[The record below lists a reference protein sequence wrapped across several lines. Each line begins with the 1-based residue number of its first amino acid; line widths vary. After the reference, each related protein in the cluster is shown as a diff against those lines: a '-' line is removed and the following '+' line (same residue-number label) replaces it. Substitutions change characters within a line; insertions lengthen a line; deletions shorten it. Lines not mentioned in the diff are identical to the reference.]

1 MLDAT
6 APPFEPVDL
15 EPALRPFGQSRM
27 LPRDAYVSPRVFAFE
42 QERFFAGSWTCVGRE
57 GDLEG
62 TGAQRAVKVGGAG
75 VLLARGTDGRVRAF
89 ANTCRH
95 RGHEL
100 LGAGEQTT
108 RRTVLCPYHA
118 WTYDLDGSLRVAP
131 GFRTSQR
138 RSATPSAHAEGEPE
152 AQGEQMRRRSPTDA
166 VGDFQPAEHGLVELP
181 LESWHGFLFVNGSG
195 DAPPFAEHVG
205 ALDDLVAPY
214 RLERLVPLASHAYE
228 LAANWKVVLENYH
241 ECYHCPLIHPELCQ
255 VSPPASGDN
264 FELDGAWVGGTMDLK
279 DHAATMSLDG
289 HSDGVPIPGLDGER
303 LRTVAYLGLFPNLLL
318 SLHPDYVMTHL
329 VEPLAADR
337 SHIVCTWYFPPEAA
351 ERPGFDPSYAV
362 EFWDRT
368 NRQDWAAC
376 ESVQRGM
383 ASPHFQPG
391 PLAPAEDAVYHVVT
405 MIARAYLG
413 ERPSALPREAG
424 TALTQEPSV
433 VR

>member
-6 APPFEPVDL
+6 APPFDPVDL

-27 LPRDAYVSPRVFAFE
+27 LPRDAYTSPRVFAFE

-57 GDLEG
+57 GDLENTG
-62 TGAQRAVKVGGAG
+62 TQRAVRVGGAG
-75 VLLARGTDGRVRAF
+75 VLLVRGTDGRARAF

-100 LGAGEQTT
+100 LGVGEQTT

-131 GFRTSQR
+131 GFRDHTELR
-138 RSATPSAHAEGEPE
+138 PG
-152 AQGEQMRRRSPTDA
+152 
-166 VGDFQPAEHGLVELP
+166 EHGLVELP

-205 ALDDLVAPY
+205 ALDELVAPY
-214 RLERLVPLASHAYE
+214 QPARLVPLASHDYD
-228 LAANWKVVLENYH
+228 LACNWKVVLENYH

-289 HSDGVPIPGLDGER
+289 HSDGVPIPGLDAER

-318 SLHPDYVMTHL
+318 SLHPDYLMTHL
-329 VEPLAADR
+329 VEPLGPDL
-337 SHIVCTWYFPPEAA
+337 SHVVCTWYFPPEAT
-351 ERPGFDPSYAV
+351 ERPGFDPAYAV

-413 ERPSALPREAG
+413 ERPSASPRDAG
-424 TALTQEPSV
+424 TARTQEPSP

>member
-1 MLDAT
+1 MLDTT
-6 APPFEPVDL
+6 AAPFDPADL
-15 EPALRPFGQSRM
+15 EPSLRPFGQSRM

-42 QERFFAGSWTCVGRE
+42 QERFFAGSWACVGLE
-57 GDLEG
+57 GDLQG
-62 TGAQRAVKVGGAG
+62 TGAQRAAKVGRAG
-75 VLLARGTDGRVRAF
+75 VLLARGTDGTARAF

-100 LGAGEQTT
+100 LGMGEETT

-118 WTYDLDGSLRVAP
+118 WTYDLDGTLRVAP
-131 GFRTSQR
+131 GFRE
-138 RSATPSAHAEGEPE
+138 H
-152 AQGEQMRRRSPTDA
+152 TD
-166 VGDFQPAEHGLVELP
+166 FRPAEHGLVELP

-214 RLERLVPLASHAYE
+214 RPERLVPLVSHAYD
-228 LAANWKVVLENYH
+228 LDCNWKVILENYH

-337 SHIVCTWYFPPEAA
+337 SHVICTWYFPPEAT
-351 ERPGFDPSYAV
+351 EQPGFDPGYAV
-362 EFWDRT
+362 DFWDTT
-368 NRQDWAAC
+368 NRQDWSAC

-383 ASPHFQPG
+383 TSPHFQPG

-413 ERPSALPREAG
+413 ERPSALPLDTG
-424 TALTQEPSV
+424 TALTQEPSG

>member
-6 APPFEPVDL
+6 APPFDPVDL

-27 LPRDAYVSPRVFAFE
+27 LPRDAYTSPRVFAFE

-57 GDLEG
+57 GDLEA
-62 TGAQRAVKVGGAG
+62 TGAQRAVRVGGAG
-75 VLLARGTDGRVRAF
+75 VLLVRGADGRARAF

-100 LGAGEQTT
+100 LGVGEQTS

-131 GFRTSQR
+131 GFRDHTEFR
-138 RSATPSAHAEGEPE
+138 PG
-152 AQGEQMRRRSPTDA
+152 
-166 VGDFQPAEHGLVELP
+166 EHGLVELP

-205 ALDDLVAPY
+205 ALDELVAPY
-214 RLERLVPLASHAYE
+214 QPARLVPLASHAYD
-228 LAANWKVVLENYH
+228 LACNWKVVLENYH

-289 HSDGVPIPGLDGER
+289 HSDGVPIPGLDAER

-329 VEPLAADR
+329 VEPLGPDL
-337 SHIVCTWYFPPEAA
+337 SHVVCTWYFPPEAT
-351 ERPGFDPSYAV
+351 ERPGFDPAYAV
-362 EFWDRT
+362 GFWDRT

-413 ERPSALPREAG
+413 ERPSALPRDTG
-424 TALTQEPSV
+424 TARTQEPSP

>member
-6 APPFEPVDL
+6 APPFDPVDL

-27 LPRDAYVSPRVFAFE
+27 LPRDAYTSRRVFAFE
-42 QERFFAGSWTCVGRE
+42 QERFFAGSWTGVGRE
-57 GDLEG
+57 DDLPG
-62 TGAQRAVKVGGAG
+62 TGAQRAVRVGGAG
-75 VLLARGTDGRVRAF
+75 VLLVRGADQRVRAF

-100 LGAGEQTT
+100 LGVGERTT
-108 RRTVLCPYHA
+108 RRTILCPYHA
-118 WTYDLDGSLRVAP
+118 WTYDLDGDLRVAP
-131 GFRTSQR
+131 SFRGL
-138 RSATPSAHAEGEPE
+138 EG
-152 AQGEQMRRRSPTDA
+152 
-166 VGDFQPAEHGLVELP
+166 FQPGEHGLVELP

-205 ALDDLVAPY
+205 ALNDLVAPY
-214 RLERLVPLASHAYE
+214 RPERLLPLVSHSYD
-228 LAANWKVVLENYH
+228 LACNWKVVLENYH

-289 HSDGVPIPGLDGER
+289 HSDGVPIPGLDAER

-318 SLHPDYVMTHL
+318 SLHPDYLMTHL
-329 VEPLAADR
+329 VEPLGPDA
-337 SHIVCTWYFPPEAA
+337 SHVICTWYFPPEAA

-362 EFWDRT
+362 DFWDRT

-413 ERPSALPREAG
+413 ERPSASPRDAG
-424 TALTQEPSV
+424 TALTQEPSP

>member
-6 APPFEPVDL
+6 APPFDPVDL

-27 LPRDAYVSPRVFAFE
+27 LPRDAYTSPRVFAFE

-57 GDLEG
+57 GDLEA
-62 TGAQRAVKVGGAG
+62 TGAQRAVRVGGAG
-75 VLLARGTDGRVRAF
+75 VLLVRGADGRARAF

-100 LGAGEQTT
+100 LGVGEQTS

-131 GFRTSQR
+131 GFRDHTEFR
-138 RSATPSAHAEGEPE
+138 PG
-152 AQGEQMRRRSPTDA
+152 
-166 VGDFQPAEHGLVELP
+166 EHGLVELP

-205 ALDDLVAPY
+205 ALDELVAPY
-214 RLERLVPLASHAYE
+214 QPARLVPLASHAYD
-228 LAANWKVVLENYH
+228 LACNWKVVLENYH

-289 HSDGVPIPGLDGER
+289 HSDGVPIPGLDAER

-318 SLHPDYVMTHL
+318 SLHPDYLLTHL
-329 VEPLAADR
+329 VEPLGPDL
-337 SHIVCTWYFPPEAA
+337 SHVVCTWYFPPEAT
-351 ERPGFDPSYAV
+351 ERPGFDPAYAV

-405 MIARAYLG
+405 MIARAYLE
-413 ERPSALPREAG
+413 ER
-424 TALTQEPSV
+424 
-433 VR
+433 

>member
-6 APPFEPVDL
+6 APPFDPADL
-15 EPALRPFGQSRM
+15 EATLRPFGQSRM
-27 LPRDAYVSPRVFAFE
+27 LPRDAYISPRVFAFE
-42 QERFFAGSWTCVGRE
+42 QEHFFAGSWTCVGRE
-57 GDLEG
+57 SDLDG
-62 TGAQRAVKVGGAG
+62 TGAQGAVKVGGAG
-75 VLLARGTDGRVRAF
+75 VLVARGTDGRVRAF

-100 LGAGEQTT
+100 LGVGGQTT

-118 WTYDLDGSLRVAP
+118 WTYDLDGALRAAP
-131 GFRTSQR
+131 GFRD
-138 RSATPSAHAEGEPE
+138 HA
-152 AQGEQMRRRSPTDA
+152 
-166 VGDFQPAEHGLVELP
+166 DFRPAEHGLVELP

-205 ALDDLVAPY
+205 ALDELVAPY
-214 RLERLVPLASHAYE
+214 RPERLVPLATHSYD
-228 LAANWKVVLENYH
+228 LACNWKVILENYH

-264 FELDGAWVGGTMDLK
+264 FELDGAWVGGTMDLR

-289 HSDGVPIPGLDGER
+289 HSDGVPIPGLDAER

-318 SLHPDYVMTHL
+318 SLHPDYLMTHL
-329 VEPLAADR
+329 VEPLGPDL
-337 SHIVCTWYFPPEAA
+337 SHVVCSWYFPPEAT
-351 ERPGFDPSYAV
+351 ERPGFDPAYAV

-383 ASPHFQPG
+383 ASPHFRPG

-413 ERPSALPREAG
+413 ERPSASPRDAG
-424 TALTQEPSV
+424 TALTQEPSP

>member
-6 APPFEPVDL
+6 APPFDPVDL
-15 EPALRPFGQSRM
+15 EPTLRPFGQSRM
-27 LPRDAYVSPRVFAFE
+27 LPRDAYTSPRVFAFE
-42 QERFFAGSWTCVGRE
+42 QERFFAGSWICVGRE

-62 TGAQRAVKVGGAG
+62 TGAQRAVRVGGAG
-75 VLLARGTDGRVRAF
+75 VLLARGSDGRVRAF

-100 LGAGEQTT
+100 LGVGEQTT

-118 WTYDLDGSLRVAP
+118 WTYDLDGALRVAP
-131 GFRTSQR
+131 GFRD
-138 RSATPSAHAEGEPE
+138 H
-152 AQGEQMRRRSPTDA
+152 
-166 VGDFQPAEHGLVELP
+166 GDFRPADHGLVELP

-195 DAPPFAEHVG
+195 DAPPFAKHVG
-205 ALDDLVAPY
+205 ALDDLAAPY
-214 RLERLVPLASHAYE
+214 RMERLVPLATHRYD
-228 LAANWKVVLENYH
+228 LACNWKVVLENYH

-279 DHAATMSLDG
+279 DHAVTMSLDG
-289 HSDGVPIPGLDGER
+289 HSDGVPIPGLDTER

-329 VEPLAADR
+329 VEPLGPAL
-337 SHIVCTWYFPPEAA
+337 SHVVCSWYFPPEAT

-413 ERPSALPREAG
+413 ERPSALPRDAG
-424 TALTQEPSV
+424 TALTQEPSP

>member
-6 APPFEPVDL
+6 APPFDPADL

-27 LPRDAYVSPRVFAFE
+27 LPRDAYLSPRVFAFE

-57 GDLEG
+57 DDLEG
-62 TGAQRAVKVGGAG
+62 PGAQRAVKVGGAG
-75 VLLARGTDGRVRAF
+75 VLLARGADGRVRAF

-100 LGAGEQTT
+100 LGVGEQTT

-118 WTYDLDGSLRVAP
+118 WTYDLDGTLRVAP
-131 GFRTSQR
+131 GFRDHQ
-138 RSATPSAHAEGEPE
+138 
-152 AQGEQMRRRSPTDA
+152 Q
-166 VGDFQPAEHGLVELP
+166 FQPAEHGLVQLP
-181 LESWHGFLFVNGSG
+181 LERWHGFLFVNGSG

-214 RLERLVPLASHAYE
+214 QPERLVPLASHSYD
-228 LAANWKVVLENYH
+228 LACNWKVILENYH

-279 DHAATMSLDG
+279 DHAVTMSLDG

-329 VEPLAADR
+329 VEPLGPDL
-337 SHIVCTWYFPPEAA
+337 SHVVCTWYFPPEAA
-351 ERPGFDPSYAV
+351 GQPGFDPSYAV

-413 ERPSALPREAG
+413 ERPSAAPRDAG
-424 TALTQEPSV
+424 TARTQEPSP

>member
-6 APPFEPVDL
+6 APPFDPVDL

-27 LPRDAYVSPRVFAFE
+27 LPRDAYTSPRVFAFE

-62 TGAQRAVKVGGAG
+62 MGAQRAVRVGGAG
-75 VLLARGTDGRVRAF
+75 VLLVRATDGRVRAF

-100 LGAGEQTT
+100 LGVGEQTT

-118 WTYDLDGSLRVAP
+118 WTYELDGALRVAP
-131 GFRTSQR
+131 GFRD
-138 RSATPSAHAEGEPE
+138 H
-152 AQGEQMRRRSPTDA
+152 
-166 VGDFQPAEHGLVELP
+166 GDFRPADHGLVELP

-214 RLERLVPLASHAYE
+214 RLERLVPLATHEYD
-228 LAANWKVVLENYH
+228 LACNWKVVLENYH

-279 DHAATMSLDG
+279 DHAVTMSLDG
-289 HSDGVPIPGLDGER
+289 HSDGVPIPGLDTGR

-329 VEPLAADR
+329 VEPLGPAL
-337 SHIVCTWYFPPEAA
+337 SHVVCSWYFPPEAT

-413 ERPSALPREAG
+413 ERPSALPRDAG
-424 TALTQEPSV
+424 TALTQEPSP

>member
-1 MLDAT
+1 MLDTT
-6 APPFEPVDL
+6 APPFDPMDL
-15 EPALRPFGQSRM
+15 EPTLRPFGQSRM

-42 QERFFAGSWTCVGRE
+42 QEWFFAGSWTCVGRE

-62 TGAQRAVKVGGAG
+62 TGAQRAVRVGGAG
-75 VLLARGTDGRVRAF
+75 ALLVRGTDRRVRAF

-100 LGAGEQTT
+100 LGVGEQTT
-108 RRTVLCPYHA
+108 RRTILCPYHA
-118 WTYDLDGSLRVAP
+118 WTYDLDGAVRAAP
-131 GFRTSQR
+131 GFRD
-138 RSATPSAHAEGEPE
+138 HADFRPE
-152 AQGEQMRRRSPTDA
+152 
-166 VGDFQPAEHGLVELP
+166 EHGLVELP
-181 LESWHGFLFVNGSG
+181 LESWHGFLFANGSG

-214 RLERLVPLASHAYE
+214 RPERLLPLVSHSYD
-228 LAANWKVVLENYH
+228 LACNWKVVLENYH

-279 DHAATMSLDG
+279 DHAVTMSLDG

-318 SLHPDYVMTHL
+318 SLHPDYVMTHV
-329 VEPLAADR
+329 VEPLGPAL
-337 SHIVCTWYFPPEAA
+337 SHVVCTWYFPPEATG
-351 ERPGFDPSYAV
+351 RPGFDPSYAV
-362 EFWDRT
+362 DFWDRT

-413 ERPSALPREAG
+413 ERPSASPRDG
-424 TALTQEPSV
+424 TALTQEPSP

>member
-6 APPFEPVDL
+6 APPFDPVDL

-42 QERFFAGSWTCVGRE
+42 QQRFFVGSWTCVGRE

-75 VLLARGTDGRVRAF
+75 VLLARGADGRVRAF

-100 LGAGEQTT
+100 LGVGEQTT

-118 WTYDLDGSLRVAP
+118 WTYDLDGTLRAAP
-131 GFRTSQR
+131 GFRDHQ
-138 RSATPSAHAEGEPE
+138 
-152 AQGEQMRRRSPTDA
+152 Q
-166 VGDFQPAEHGLVELP
+166 FQPAEHGLVQLP
-181 LESWHGFLFVNGSG
+181 LERWHGFLFVNGSG

-214 RLERLVPLASHAYE
+214 QPGRLVPLASHAYD
-228 LAANWKVVLENYH
+228 LACNWKVILENYH

-279 DHAATMSLDG
+279 DHAVTMSLDG

-329 VEPLAADR
+329 VEPLGPDR
-337 SHIVCTWYFPPEAA
+337 SHVVCTWYFPPEAA
-351 ERPGFDPSYAV
+351 GQPGFDPSYAV

-413 ERPSALPREAG
+413 ERPSAAPSDAG
-424 TALTQEPSV
+424 TALTQEPSP

>member
-6 APPFEPVDL
+6 APPFDPVDL
-15 EPALRPFGQSRM
+15 EPALHPFGQSRM
-27 LPRDAYVSPRVFAFE
+27 LPRDAYTSPRVFAFE

-62 TGAQRAVKVGGAG
+62 TGAQRAVRVGGAG
-75 VLLARGTDGRVRAF
+75 VLLVRGTDGRVRAF

-100 LGAGEQTT
+100 LGVGEQTT

-118 WTYDLDGSLRVAP
+118 WTYDLDGGLRAAP
-131 GFRTSQR
+131 GFRDHQ
-138 RSATPSAHAEGEPE
+138 
-152 AQGEQMRRRSPTDA
+152 
-166 VGDFQPAEHGLVELP
+166 DFRPAEHGLVELP

-214 RLERLVPLASHAYE
+214 RPERLVALASHEYD
-228 LAANWKVVLENYH
+228 LACNWKVVLENYH
-241 ECYHCPLIHPELCQ
+241 ECYHCPLLHPELCQ

-279 DHAATMSLDG
+279 DHAVTMSLDG

-318 SLHPDYVMTHL
+318 SLHPDYLMTHL
-329 VEPLAADR
+329 VEPLGPAL
-337 SHIVCTWYFPPEAA
+337 SHVVCTWYFPPEATG
-351 ERPGFDPSYAV
+351 RPGFDPSYAV

-391 PLAPAEDAVYHVVT
+391 PLAPAEDAVYSVVT

-413 ERPSALPREAG
+413 ERPSALPRDAG
-424 TALTQEPSV
+424 TARTQEPSP

>member
-6 APPFEPVDL
+6 APPFDPVDL

-27 LPRDAYVSPRVFAFE
+27 LPRDAYTSPRVFAFE
-42 QERFFAGSWTCVGRE
+42 QERFFAGSWICVGRE

-62 TGAQRAVKVGGAG
+62 TGAQRAVRVGGAG
-75 VLLARGTDGRVRAF
+75 VLLARGSDGRVRAF

-100 LGAGEQTT
+100 LGVGEQTT

-131 GFRTSQR
+131 GFRD
-138 RSATPSAHAEGEPE
+138 H
-152 AQGEQMRRRSPTDA
+152 
-166 VGDFQPAEHGLVELP
+166 GDFQPAEHGLVELP

-195 DAPPFAEHVG
+195 DAPPFAERVG
-205 ALDDLVAPY
+205 ALDGLVAPY
-214 RLERLVPLASHAYE
+214 QPERLVPLASHAYE

-241 ECYHCPLIHPELCQ
+241 ECYHCPLIPPELCQ

-289 HSDGVPIPGLDGER
+289 HRHRVPIPGAGGER

-329 VEPLAADR
+329 VEPPGPAL
-337 SHIVCTWYFPPEAA
+337 SHVVCTWYFPPEAT
-351 ERPGFDPSYAV
+351 ERPGFDPSYGAD
-362 EFWDRT
+362 FWHRT
-368 NRQDWAAC
+368 NRQDWAAS
-376 ESVQRGM
+376 ESLNRGM

-413 ERPSALPREAG
+413 ERPSALPRDAG
-424 TALTQEPSV
+424 TALTQEPSP

>member
-6 APPFEPVDL
+6 APPFDPVDL

-27 LPRDAYVSPRVFAFE
+27 LPRDAYTSPRVFAFE

-62 TGAQRAVKVGGAG
+62 MGAQRAVRVGGAG
-75 VLLARGTDGRVRAF
+75 VLLVRATDGRVRAF

-100 LGAGEQTT
+100 LGVGEQTT

-118 WTYDLDGSLRVAP
+118 WTYELDGALRVAP
-131 GFRTSQR
+131 GFRD
-138 RSATPSAHAEGEPE
+138 H
-152 AQGEQMRRRSPTDA
+152 
-166 VGDFQPAEHGLVELP
+166 GDFRPADHGLVELP

-214 RLERLVPLASHAYE
+214 RLERLVPLATHEYD
-228 LAANWKVVLENYH
+228 LACNWKVVLENYH

-279 DHAATMSLDG
+279 DHAVTMSLDG
-289 HSDGVPIPGLDGER
+289 HSDGVPIPGLDTGR

-329 VEPLAADR
+329 VEPLGPAL
-337 SHIVCTWYFPPEAA
+337 SHVVCSWYFPPEAT

-413 ERPSALPREAG
+413 EPPSALPRDAG
-424 TALTQEPSV
+424 TALTQEPSP

>member
-6 APPFEPVDL
+6 APPFDPVDL

-27 LPRDAYVSPRVFAFE
+27 LPRDAYTSPRVFAFE

-57 GDLEG
+57 GDLEA
-62 TGAQRAVKVGGAG
+62 TGDQRAVRVGGAG
-75 VLLARGTDGRVRAF
+75 VLLVRGTDGRARAF

-100 LGAGEQTT
+100 LGVGEQTT

-131 GFRTSQR
+131 GFRDHTVLR
-138 RSATPSAHAEGEPE
+138 PG
-152 AQGEQMRRRSPTDA
+152 
-166 VGDFQPAEHGLVELP
+166 EHGLVELP

-205 ALDDLVAPY
+205 ALDELVAPY
-214 RLERLVPLASHAYE
+214 QPERLVPLASHAYD
-228 LAANWKVVLENYH
+228 LACNWKVVLENYH

-289 HSDGVPIPGLDGER
+289 HSDGVPIPGLDAER

-318 SLHPDYVMTHL
+318 SLHPDYLMTHL
-329 VEPLAADR
+329 VEPLGPDL
-337 SHIVCTWYFPPEAA
+337 SHVVCTWYFPPEATG
-351 ERPGFDPSYAV
+351 RPGFDPAYAV

-383 ASPHFQPG
+383 ASPHFRPG

-413 ERPSALPREAG
+413 ERPSASPRDAG
-424 TALTQEPSV
+424 TARTQEPSP

>member
-6 APPFEPVDL
+6 APPFDPVDL

-27 LPRDAYVSPRVFAFE
+27 LPRDAYTSPRVFAFE

-62 TGAQRAVKVGGAG
+62 TGAQRATRVGGAG
-75 VLLARGTDGRVRAF
+75 VLLVRATDGRVRAF

-100 LGAGEQTT
+100 LGVGEQTS

-131 GFRTSQR
+131 GFRDHTEFR
-138 RSATPSAHAEGEPE
+138 PG
-152 AQGEQMRRRSPTDA
+152 
-166 VGDFQPAEHGLVELP
+166 EHGLVELP

-205 ALDDLVAPY
+205 ALDELVAPY
-214 RLERLVPLASHAYE
+214 QPARLVPLASHSYD
-228 LAANWKVVLENYH
+228 LACNWKVVLENYH

-289 HSDGVPIPGLDGER
+289 HSDGVPIPGLDAER

-329 VEPLAADR
+329 VEPLGPDL
-337 SHIVCTWYFPPEAA
+337 SHVVCTWYFPPEAT
-351 ERPGFDPSYAV
+351 ERSGFDPGYAV

-413 ERPSALPREAG
+413 EPPSALPRDAG
-424 TALTQEPSV
+424 TALTQEPSP

>member
-6 APPFEPVDL
+6 APPFDPVDL
-15 EPALRPFGQSRM
+15 EPALRLFGQSRM
-27 LPRDAYVSPRVFAFE
+27 LPRDAYTSPRVFAFE

-57 GDLEG
+57 GDLENTG
-62 TGAQRAVKVGGAG
+62 TQRAVRVGGAG
-75 VLLARGTDGRVRAF
+75 VLLVRGTDGRARAF

-100 LGAGEQTT
+100 LGVGEQTT

-131 GFRTSQR
+131 GFRDHTELR
-138 RSATPSAHAEGEPE
+138 PG
-152 AQGEQMRRRSPTDA
+152 
-166 VGDFQPAEHGLVELP
+166 EHGLVELP

-205 ALDDLVAPY
+205 ALDELVAPY
-214 RLERLVPLASHAYE
+214 QPARLVPLASHAYD
-228 LAANWKVVLENYH
+228 LACNWKVVLENYH

-289 HSDGVPIPGLDGER
+289 HSDGVPIPGLDAER

-318 SLHPDYVMTHL
+318 SLHPDYLMTHL
-329 VEPLAADR
+329 VEPLGPDL
-337 SHIVCTWYFPPEAA
+337 SHVVCTWYFPPEAT
-351 ERPGFDPSYAV
+351 ERPGFDPAYAV

-413 ERPSALPREAG
+413 ERPSASPRDAG
-424 TALTQEPSV
+424 TARTQEPSP

>member
-6 APPFEPVDL
+6 APPFDPADL
-15 EPALRPFGQSRM
+15 EPSLRPFGQSRM
-27 LPRDAYVSPRVFAFE
+27 LPRAAYVSPRVFAFE

-57 GDLEG
+57 GDLDG
-62 TGAQRAVKVGGAG
+62 VGAQRAVRVGQAGA
-75 VLLARGTDGRVRAF
+75 LLARGSDGTVRAF

-100 LGAGEQTT
+100 LAIGEETT

-118 WTYDLDGSLRVAP
+118 WTYDLDGALRVAP
-131 GFRTSQR
+131 GFRE
-138 RSATPSAHAEGEPE
+138 H
-152 AQGEQMRRRSPTDA
+152 TD
-166 VGDFQPAEHGLVELP
+166 FRPAEHGLVELP
-181 LESWHGFLFVNGSG
+181 LERWHGFLFVNGSG

-205 ALDDLVAPY
+205 ALDELVAPY
-214 RLERLVPLASHAYE
+214 QPERLVPLISHEYD
-228 LAANWKVVLENYH
+228 LDCNWKVILENYH

-289 HSDGVPIPGLDGER
+289 HSDGVPIPGLDAER
-303 LRTVAYLGLFPNLLL
+303 LRIVAYLGLFPNLLL
-318 SLHPDYVMTHL
+318 SLHPDYLMTHL

-337 SHIVCTWYFPPEAA
+337 SHVVCTWYFPPEAM
-351 ERPGFDPSYAV
+351 ERPGFHPAYAV
-362 EFWDRT
+362 DFWDRT
-368 NRQDWAAC
+368 NRQDWSAC

-405 MIARAYLG
+405 MLARAYLG
-413 ERPSALPREAG
+413 ERPSALPRDTG
-424 TALTQEPSV
+424 TALTQEPSP

>member
-6 APPFEPVDL
+6 APPFDPVDL

-27 LPRDAYVSPRVFAFE
+27 LPRDAYTSPRVFAFE

-57 GDLEG
+57 GDLEA
-62 TGAQRAVKVGGAG
+62 TGAQRAVRVGGAG
-75 VLLARGTDGRVRAF
+75 VLLVRGTDGRARAF

-100 LGAGEQTT
+100 LGVGEQTT

-118 WTYDLDGSLRVAP
+118 WTYDLDGSLRAAP
-131 GFRTSQR
+131 GFRDHTEFR
-138 RSATPSAHAEGEPE
+138 PG
-152 AQGEQMRRRSPTDA
+152 
-166 VGDFQPAEHGLVELP
+166 EHGLVELP

-205 ALDDLVAPY
+205 ALDELVAPY
-214 RLERLVPLASHAYE
+214 QPARLVPLASHAYD
-228 LAANWKVVLENYH
+228 LACNWKVVLENYH

-289 HSDGVPIPGLDGER
+289 HSDGVPIPGLDAER

-318 SLHPDYVMTHL
+318 SLHPDYLMTHL
-329 VEPLAADR
+329 VEPLGPDL
-337 SHIVCTWYFPPEAA
+337 SHVVCTWYFPPEAT
-351 ERPGFDPSYAV
+351 ERPGFDPAYAV

-405 MIARAYLG
+405 MIARAYLE
-413 ERPSALPREAG
+413 ER
-424 TALTQEPSV
+424 
-433 VR
+433 

>member
-6 APPFEPVDL
+6 APPFDPVDL

-27 LPRDAYVSPRVFAFE
+27 LPRDAYTSPRVFAFE

-57 GDLEG
+57 GDLEA
-62 TGAQRAVKVGGAG
+62 TGAQRAVRVGGAG
-75 VLLARGTDGRVRAF
+75 VLLVRGTDGRARAF

-100 LGAGEQTT
+100 LRVGEQTA

-131 GFRTSQR
+131 GFRDHTEF
-138 RSATPSAHAEGEPE
+138 RSG
-152 AQGEQMRRRSPTDA
+152 
-166 VGDFQPAEHGLVELP
+166 EHGLVELP

-205 ALDDLVAPY
+205 ALDELVAPY
-214 RLERLVPLASHAYE
+214 QPARLVPLASHAYD
-228 LAANWKVVLENYH
+228 LACNWKVVLENYH

-289 HSDGVPIPGLDGER
+289 HSDGVPIPGLDAER

-318 SLHPDYVMTHL
+318 SLHPDYLMTHL
-329 VEPLAADR
+329 VEPLGPDL
-337 SHIVCTWYFPPEAA
+337 SHVVCTWYFPPEAT
-351 ERPGFDPSYAV
+351 ERPGFDPAYAV

-413 ERPSALPREAG
+413 ERPSASPRDAG
-424 TALTQEPSV
+424 TARTQEPSP

>member
-6 APPFEPVDL
+6 APPFDPADL
-15 EPALRPFGQSRM
+15 EPTLRPFGQSRM

-57 GDLEG
+57 GDLAG

-75 VLLARGTDGRVRAF
+75 VLLARGTDGRMRAF

-100 LGAGEQTT
+100 LGVGERTN

-118 WTYDLDGSLRVAP
+118 WTYDLDGALRAAP
-131 GFRTSQR
+131 GFRD
-138 RSATPSAHAEGEPE
+138 H
-152 AQGEQMRRRSPTDA
+152 
-166 VGDFQPAEHGLVELP
+166 GDFRPAEHGLVELP

-205 ALDDLVAPY
+205 ALDQLVAPY
-214 RLERLVPLASHAYE
+214 RPERLVPLATHEYD
-228 LAANWKVVLENYH
+228 LACNWKVILENYH

-279 DHAATMSLDG
+279 DHAVTMSLDG
-289 HSDGVPIPGLDGER
+289 HSDGVPMPGLDDER

-318 SLHPDYVMTHL
+318 SLHPDYLMTHL
-329 VEPLAADR
+329 VEPLGPDL
-337 SHIVCTWYFPPEAA
+337 SHVACTWYFPPEAA
-351 ERPGFDPSYAV
+351 ERPGFDPAYAV
-362 EFWDRT
+362 DFWDRT

-413 ERPSALPREAG
+413 QRPSASPRDAG
-424 TALTQEPSV
+424 TALTQEPSP

>member
-6 APPFEPVDL
+6 APPFDPADL
-15 EPALRPFGQSRM
+15 EPALRPFGRSRM
-27 LPRDAYVSPRVFAFE
+27 LPRAAYTSQRVFAFE

-57 GDLEG
+57 GDLEA
-62 TGAQRAVKVGGAG
+62 TGAQRAVRVGGAG
-75 VLLARGTDGRVRAF
+75 VLLVRGADAAVRAF

-100 LGAGEQTT
+100 LGVGAETT

-118 WTYDLDGSLRVAP
+118 WTYDLDGRLRAAP
-131 GFRTSQR
+131 GFRGLEWFDQ
-138 RSATPSAHAEGEPE
+138 
-152 AQGEQMRRRSPTDA
+152 
-166 VGDFQPAEHGLVELP
+166 AEHGLVELP
-181 LESWHGFLFVNGSG
+181 LARWHGFLFVNGSG

-214 RLERLVPLASHAYE
+214 QPERLLPLVSHEYG
-228 LAANWKVVLENYH
+228 LACNWKVVLENYH

-255 VSPPASGDN
+255 VSPPSSGDN

-289 HSDGVPIPGLDGER
+289 RSDGVPIPGLDGER

-318 SLHPDYVMTHL
+318 SLHPDYLMTHL
-329 VEPLAADR
+329 VSPLGPDA
-337 SHIVCTWYFPPEAA
+337 SHVICTWYFPPEAT

-362 EFWDRT
+362 DFWDRT

-413 ERPSALPREAG
+413 ERPSASARTGA
-424 TALTQEPSV
+424 TALSKAPSPLG
-433 VR
+433 

>member
-6 APPFEPVDL
+6 APPFDPVEL

-27 LPRDAYVSPRVFAFE
+27 LPRDAYTSQRVFAFE

-62 TGAQRAVKVGGAG
+62 TGAQRAVRVGRAG
-75 VLLARGTDGRVRAF
+75 VLLARGADGRVRAF

-100 LGAGEQTT
+100 LGVGEQAT

-118 WTYDLDGSLRVAP
+118 WTYDLDGALRVAP
-131 GFRTSQR
+131 GFRDHQDF
-138 RSATPSAHAEGEPE
+138 RS
-152 AQGEQMRRRSPTDA
+152 D
-166 VGDFQPAEHGLVELP
+166 EHGLVELP

-195 DAPPFAEHVG
+195 DAPPFAEPMG

-214 RLERLVPLASHAYE
+214 RPERLVPLVSHSYD
-228 LAANWKVVLENYH
+228 LACNWKVVLENYH

-279 DHAATMSLDG
+279 DHAVTMSLDG
-289 HSDGVPIPGLDGER
+289 HSDGVPIPGLDAER

-318 SLHPDYVMTHL
+318 SLHPDYLMTHL
-329 VEPLAADR
+329 VEPLGPEL
-337 SHIVCTWYFPPEAA
+337 SHVVCTWYFPPEAA
-351 ERPGFDPSYAV
+351 ARPGFDPAYAV
-362 EFWDRT
+362 DFWDRT

-413 ERPSALPREAG
+413 ERPSALPRDAG
-424 TALTQEPSV
+424 TALTQEPSP

>member
-1 MLDAT
+1 MLDTT
-6 APPFEPVDL
+6 AAPFDPADL
-15 EPALRPFGQSRM
+15 EPSLRPFGQSRM

-62 TGAQRAVKVGGAG
+62 TGAQRAVKVGRAG
-75 VLLARGTDGRVRAF
+75 VLLARGTDGKVRAF

-100 LGAGEQTT
+100 LGIGEATS

-118 WTYDLDGSLRVAP
+118 WTYDLDGTLRVAP
-131 GFRTSQR
+131 GFRE
-138 RSATPSAHAEGEPE
+138 H
-152 AQGEQMRRRSPTDA
+152 TDFRP
-166 VGDFQPAEHGLVELP
+166 GEHGLVELP

-214 RLERLVPLASHAYE
+214 RPERLVPLVSHAYD
-228 LAANWKVVLENYH
+228 LDCNWKVILENYH

-337 SHIVCTWYFPPEAA
+337 SHVICTWYFPPEAT
-351 ERPGFDPSYAV
+351 EQPGFDPGYAV
-362 EFWDRT
+362 DFWDTT
-368 NRQDWAAC
+368 NRQDWSAC

-383 ASPHFQPG
+383 TSPHFQPG

-413 ERPSALPREAG
+413 ERPSALPLDTG
-424 TALTQEPSV
+424 TALTQEPSP

>member
-6 APPFEPVDL
+6 VPPFELVDL

-42 QERFFAGSWTCVGRE
+42 QQRFFAGSWTCVGRE

-62 TGAQRAVKVGGAG
+62 TGAQRAAKVGGAG

-100 LGAGEQTT
+100 LGVGEETT

-118 WTYDLDGSLRVAP
+118 WTYDLDGSLRAAP
-131 GFRTSQR
+131 GFREHTEFR
-138 RSATPSAHAEGEPE
+138 P
-152 AQGEQMRRRSPTDA
+152 D
-166 VGDFQPAEHGLVELP
+166 EHGLVELP

-214 RLERLVPLASHAYE
+214 QPERLLPLVTHEYD
-228 LAANWKVVLENYH
+228 LACNWKVVLENYH

-255 VSPPASGDN
+255 VSPPTSGDN

-279 DHAATMSLDG
+279 DHAVTMSLDG
-289 HSDGVPIPGLDGER
+289 RSDGVPIPGLDAER

-318 SLHPDYVMTHL
+318 SLHPDYLMTHL
-329 VEPLAADR
+329 VEPLGPDL
-337 SHIVCTWYFPPEAA
+337 SHVVCTWYFPPEATG
-351 ERPGFDPSYAV
+351 RPGFDPAYAV
-362 EFWDRT
+362 DFWDRT

-376 ESVQRGM
+376 EAVQRGM

-424 TALTQEPSV
+424 TALTQEPSP

>member
-6 APPFEPVDL
+6 APPFDPADL

-42 QERFFAGSWTCVGRE
+42 QQRFFAGSWTCVGRE

-62 TGAQRAVKVGGAG
+62 SGAQRAVRVGGAG
-75 VLLARGTDGRVRAF
+75 ALLARGVDGRVRAF

-100 LGAGEQTT
+100 LGVGEQTT
-108 RRTVLCPYHA
+108 RRTVQCPYHA
-118 WTYDLDGSLRVAP
+118 WTYDLDGSLRAAP
-131 GFRTSQR
+131 GFRDHQ
-138 RSATPSAHAEGEPE
+138 
-152 AQGEQMRRRSPTDA
+152 Q
-166 VGDFQPAEHGLVELP
+166 FQPAEHGLVELP

-214 RLERLVPLASHAYE
+214 QPERLVPLASHSYD
-228 LAANWKVVLENYH
+228 LACNWKVILENYH

-329 VEPLAADR
+329 VEPLGPDL
-337 SHIVCTWYFPPEAA
+337 SHVVCTWYFPPEAA
-351 ERPGFDPSYAV
+351 SQPSFDPSYAV

-413 ERPSALPREAG
+413 ERPSAAPREAG
-424 TALTQEPSV
+424 TALTQEPSP

>member
-1 MLDAT
+1 
-6 APPFEPVDL
+6 
-15 EPALRPFGQSRM
+15 
-27 LPRDAYVSPRVFAFE
+27 
-42 QERFFAGSWTCVGRE
+42 
-57 GDLEG
+57 
-62 TGAQRAVKVGGAG
+62 
-75 VLLARGTDGRVRAF
+75 
-89 ANTCRH
+89 
-95 RGHEL
+95 
-100 LGAGEQTT
+100 
-108 RRTVLCPYHA
+108 VLCPYHA
-118 WTYDLDGSLRVAP
+118 WTYDLDGALRAAP
-131 GFRTSQR
+131 GFRE
-138 RSATPSAHAEGEPE
+138 H
-152 AQGEQMRRRSPTDA
+152 TD
-166 VGDFQPAEHGLVELP
+166 FRPAEHGLVELP

-205 ALDDLVAPY
+205 ALDELVAPY
-214 RLERLVPLASHAYE
+214 QPERLIPLVSHAYD
-228 LAANWKVVLENYH
+228 LACNWKVVLENYH

-318 SLHPDYVMTHL
+318 SLHPDYLMTHL

-337 SHIVCTWYFPPEAA
+337 SHVVCTWYFPPEAT
-351 ERPGFDPSYAV
+351 ERPGFDPAYAV

-391 PLAPAEDAVYHVVT
+391 PLAPAEDAVYHLVT

-413 ERPSALPREAG
+413 EGPSASPRDAG
-424 TALTQEPSV
+424 TARTQEPSP